1 MKNLFIGGSS
11 ELALSVAKK
20 LKNVD
25 NISRSKN
32 RIYKKNKIILN
43 YSNNELKKNI
53 KSLEENYSNI
63 LIFNGLYQRSLLTNF
78 NTNKF
83 NQAFKINFMT
93 PMNIIKII
101 LENLNLKKNSRIFLI
116 SSLAIDAPEIG
127 NAYYSISKKAL
138 NFAVKIWNQEYKKR
152 NPNIINIKVGIIKN
166 KMGLNVNRLAK
177 TKKNS
182 KILSQDYVANKIF
195 KILNNY
201 KIKNDTIIK

>member
-32 RIYKKNKIILN
+32 RIYKKNKIISN

-83 NQAFKINFMT
+83 LFLGGV
-93 PMNIIKII
+93 PDR
-101 LENLNLKKNSRIFLI
+101 LNRI
-116 SSLAIDAPEIG
+116 
-127 NAYYSISKKAL
+127 
-138 NFAVKIWNQEYKKR
+138 
-152 NPNIINIKVGIIKN
+152 
-166 KMGLNVNRLAK
+166 GLLYELYN
-177 TKKNS
+177 
-182 KILSQDYVANKIF
+182 
-195 KILNNY
+195 
-201 KIKNDTIIK
+201 

>member
-1 MKNLFIGGSS
+1 MGLCGIKGMPHTKNLTEECDMIFSLGCRFSPTFCMGNPKTF
-11 ELALSVAKK
+11 AKK
-20 LKNVD
+20 AFV
-25 NISRSKN
+25 ISVNNDS
-32 RIYKKNKIILN
+32 
-43 YSNNELKKNI
+43 NEL
-53 KSLEENYSNI
+53 
-63 LIFNGLYQRSLLTNF
+63 
-78 NTNKF
+78 
-83 NQAFKINFMT
+83 
-93 PMNIIKII
+93 
-101 LENLNLKKNSRIFLI
+101 NLNLKKNSRIFLI

-201 KIKNDTIIK
+201 KIKNDIIIK

>member
-32 RIYKKNKIILN
+32 RIYKKNKIISN

-93 PMNIIKII
+93 PMNIIKIYI
-101 LENLNLKKNSRIFLI
+101 
-116 SSLAIDAPEIG
+116 
-127 NAYYSISKKAL
+127 
-138 NFAVKIWNQEYKKR
+138 
-152 NPNIINIKVGIIKN
+152 
-166 KMGLNVNRLAK
+166 
-177 TKKNS
+177 
-182 KILSQDYVANKIF
+182 
-195 KILNNY
+195 Y
-201 KIKNDTIIK
+201 KINNG